1 MNESVLFHI
10 SFDFMTSRRQSFYL
24 TVILYRLICVFMLKN
39 IANKIMVVHSI
50 ATNSPLSVLELE
62 LMGQGSWRGH
72 IFYHRLQ
79 IRVADNKIMRKGRTL
94 GFILE
99 KALIVHFLTVFF
111 HVLMVNK
118 SMNLWK
124 RRGEAGKSLQKV
136 E

>member
-1 MNESVLFHI
+1 
-10 SFDFMTSRRQSFYL
+10 
-24 TVILYRLICVFMLKN
+24 
-39 IANKIMVVHSI
+39 
-50 ATNSPLSVLELE
+50 
-62 LMGQGSWRGH
+62 MGQGSWRGH

-79 IRVADNKIMRKGRTL
+79 IRVTDNKIMRKGRTL

-111 HVLMVNK
+111 HILMVNK
-118 SMNLWK
+118 IINLGK